1 MGYELQSSGFN
12 SNLSTTCV
20 LVPIV
25 TCCGYVWAWFKNLAL
40 WPMTWLFSSGGR
52 HPKAVSVSSNL
63 GPTKQHGEH
72 RTKINRKCNFYNS
85 NICDRNFKVVFLLN
99 ELFFLSTNGKMKG
112 LLLAWHRALWQK
124 EKKTRIFA
132 MVNLHYNWCTHTARK
147 LYYSWTV

>member
-85 NICDRNFKVVFLLN
+85 NICDRNFKSRIFI
-99 ELFFLSTNGKMKG
+99 ERA
-112 LLLAWHRALWQK
+112 LLLEYEWQNERTITGMASCTMTEGEENQNFRHGKSALQL
-124 EKKTRIFA
+124 
-132 MVNLHYNWCTHTARK
+132 MHTHC
-147 LYYSWTV
+147 